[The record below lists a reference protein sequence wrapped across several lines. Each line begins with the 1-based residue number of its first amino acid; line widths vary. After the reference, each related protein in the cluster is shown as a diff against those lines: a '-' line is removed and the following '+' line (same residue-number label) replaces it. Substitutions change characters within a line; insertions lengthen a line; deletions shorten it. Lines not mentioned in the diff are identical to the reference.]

1 MNILYTIL
9 SCSLPEK
16 SIVKCFQSRN
26 LLPLFTFS
34 SDFQLFRDHM
44 TKKMLEMVMIDEWAT
59 SEINIRVEVAQKF
72 FIYYA

>member
-1 MNILYTIL
+1 
-9 SCSLPEK
+9 
-16 SIVKCFQSRN
+16 
-26 LLPLFTFS
+26 
-34 SDFQLFRDHM
+34 M